1 LRRAAGAFHRIPY
14 AGRWFRGNRP
24 VTGILHSFLIS
35 EVPELSR
42 DRIAR
47 KTFIAASAG
56 AVAVA
61 SFPVFLPKRS
71 AAEDFIQIGVSEE
84 ITGVYAEPARNE
96 IRGMQMAVDQ
106 QNKSGGVLSRQ
117 VKLIIEDNA
126 NNPGTAVEKARKLI
140 QVDKVNAL
148 IGTVNS
154 ANSQAT
160 SNVCLEATIPFID
173 TGGHTDSVT
182 GKDCHWTSFRTC
194 HSTWMETHATGYSIA
209 SKLGKKWYY
218 LAPDYAFGH
227 SLLDGYKDIERKLGV
242 TVVGE
247 DLAPLGTTDYSAYLT
262 KVLNAKP
269 DVLVVMQQ
277 GQDLINCLKQANSL
291 GLLKRV
297 AVAGPQG
304 EIENFWSLPKEAR
317 VGYWGF
323 EWYYKSALVTGKNR
337 AAGDFIKTY
346 TGMFKQPPTAR
357 SVFGYVTAERMM
369 AAMTKAKG
377 TDAVKVSQAISGE
390 HFTGLWEGDAYY
402 RDVDHQLIW
411 PMWFG
416 QVRPDGK
423 NGDEWDIFEVVDA
436 QQGDKV
442 EKPADEQKSVC
453 KLNYPA

>member
-1 LRRAAGAFHRIPY
+1 
-14 AGRWFRGNRP
+14 
-24 VTGILHSFLIS
+24 
-35 EVPELSR
+35 LSR
-42 DRIAR
+42 DSLSR
-47 KTFIAASAG
+47 KAFVASSTA

-61 SFPVFLPKRS
+61 GFPVFLPQRG
-71 AAEDFIQIGVSEE
+71 AAADLIQIGASEE

-96 IRGMQMAVDQ
+96 IRGMQMAVDA
-106 QNKSGGVLSRQ
+106 QNKAGGVLSRQ

-140 QVDKVNAL
+140 GVDKVNAL

-160 SNVCLEATIPFID
+160 SNVCLESTIPFID

-182 GKDCHWTSFRTC
+182 GTQCHWTSFRTC
-194 HSTWMETHATGYSIA
+194 HSTWMETHATGFSIA
-209 SKLGKKWYY
+209 NKLGKKWYY

-227 SLLDGYKDIERKLGV
+227 SLLDGYKDIEQKLGV

-247 DLAPLGTTDYSAYLT
+247 DLAPLGTTDFSAYLT

-269 DVLVVMQQ
+269 DVLILMQQ
-277 GQDLINCLKQANSL
+277 GQDLINALKQANSL
-291 GLLKRV
+291 GLLKRIP
-297 AVAGPQG
+297 VAGPQG

-337 AAGDFIKTY
+337 AAAEFIKSY
-346 TGMFKQPPTAR
+346 TNLYKQPPTAR
-357 SVFGYVTAERMM
+357 SVFGYITIQRLM
-369 AAMTKAKG
+369 AAMEKAKG
-377 TDAVKVSQAISGE
+377 TDAVKVSQALSGD
-390 HFTGLWEGDAYY
+390 HFSGLWEGDAYY

-416 QVRPDGK
+416 QVRGDGRG
-423 NGDEWDIFEVVDA
+423 GDEYDIFDVVDA
-436 QQGDKV
+436 QPGDKI
-442 EKPADEQKSVC
+442 EKPADAQKSVC